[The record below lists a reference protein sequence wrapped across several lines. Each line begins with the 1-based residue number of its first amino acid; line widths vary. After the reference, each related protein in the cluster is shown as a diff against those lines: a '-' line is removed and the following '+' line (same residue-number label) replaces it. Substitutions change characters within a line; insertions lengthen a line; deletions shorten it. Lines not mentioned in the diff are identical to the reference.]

1 MKKYEGLFILK
12 PNLTEDELGKLST
25 AVAEVITKN
34 NGKVDRKED
43 MGVRD
48 LAYQIKKEK
57 KGRYLLVYFTAEPN
71 TISAIE
77 KAYKLN
83 ESVLRS
89 VVFGNEEK

>member
-1 MKKYEGLFILK
+1 MRKYEGLFILR
-12 PNLTEDELGKLST
+12 PNLSEDELGKLST
-25 AVAEVITKN
+25 AVVEVITKN

-43 MGVRD
+43 MGIRD

-71 TISAIE
+71 AISAIE

-89 VVFGNEEK
+89 VIFEHEEK